1 MDGHADRRIE
11 RDGSQRDRV
20 DRLME
25 RERER
30 QWWTEGRGKTKE
42 EKEERERVGRRAVG
56 ALNFV
61 SIDGVA

>member
-25 RERER
+25 RERVVDRRER
-30 QWWTEGRGKTKE
+30 EDKG
-42 EKEERERVGRRAVG
+42 EERRKSRDSWDMGEG